1 MSKIIGIDIS
11 KQTFDVCFREKKKL
25 LHEIYDNNSKGFKK
39 FFKSIESKDRVIV
52 VMEASGPYY
61 VKLSSYM
68 YEFDI
73 KVSVVN
79 PLIIRRFS
87 QMKFYRAKTDKK
99 DAGIIMEYGEAEIKS
114 LRLWKPETAG
124 VQSLKQ
130 MQTTLEL
137 LQKQIRQ
144 SKNQLSAFKSSG
156 VLNKEVEKGLKS
168 VIQSTDKTIRKLEDQ
183 MLKVCNNHYKESL
196 ELITSI
202 PCVGNKTAMMLI
214 AITDDFS
221 KFEHNKQLIAYVGL
235 APRVYQSGTSV
246 RGKGHICKMGKSQIR
261 KLLYMCSWTAKR
273 YNKTCKQMYERLKEK
288 GKPERVIKV
297 AIANKLLKQIFAVA
311 ISKQKYNENYQL
323 NISF

>member
-1 MSKIIGIDIS
+1 MGKIIGIDIS

-25 LHEIYDNNSKGFKK
+25 LYKIYDNNSRGFKK
-39 FFKSIESKDRVIV
+39 FFKSIESKDCVIV

-61 VKLSSYM
+61 VQLSSYLN
-68 YEFDI
+68 ESGI

-99 DAGIIMEYGEAEIKS
+99 DSGIIMEYGEAEIKS
-114 LRLWKPETAG
+114 LRLWKPETSG
-124 VQSLKQ
+124 VQNLKQ

-137 LQKQIRQ
+137 LQKQLRQ
-144 SKNQLSAFKSSG
+144 SKNQMSAFKSSG
-156 VLNKEVEKGLKS
+156 KLNKEVEKGLKS
-168 VIQSTDKTIRKLEDQ
+168 VIRFTEKTIKKLENQ
-183 MLKVCNNHYKESL
+183 MLEVCRDHYKESL

-221 KFEHNKQLIAYVGL
+221 KFEHYKQLIAYVGL

-311 ISKQKYNENYQL
+311 TSKQKYIENYQL

>member
-25 LHEIYDNNSKGFKK
+25 SHKVYDNDSKGFKK
-39 FFKSIESKDRVIV
+39 FLKSIEIKDQVIV

-61 VKLSSYM
+61 VELASYLYKL
-68 YEFDI
+68 DVR
-73 KVSVVN
+73 VSVVN

-99 DAGIIMEYGEAEIKS
+99 DSGTIMEFGE
-114 LRLWKPETAG
+114 PETEG

-137 LQKQIRQ
+137 LQKQLRQ
-144 SKNQLSAFKSSG
+144 SKNQISAFKSSG
-156 VLNKEVEKGLKS
+156 TINHEVEKSLKG
-168 VIQSTDKTIRKLEDQ
+168 VIRSIENTINKLEDQ
-183 MLKVCNNHYKESL
+183 MLKVCNEHYKESL

-214 AITDDFS
+214 AVTDNFS
-221 KFEHNKQLIAYVGL
+221 KFEHYKQLIAYVGL

-273 YNKTCKQMYERLKEK
+273 YNKTCKEMYERLHAK

-311 ISKQKYNENYQL
+311 TSKQEYIENYQL

>member
-1 MSKIIGIDIS
+1 MGKIIGIDIS
-11 KQTFDVCFREKKKL
+11 KQTFDVCFKENNKL
-25 LHEIYDNNSKGFKK
+25 SHMIYDNNLKGFKK
-39 FFKSIESKDRVIV
+39 FIKSIESKDLVIV

-61 VKLSSYM
+61 VSLSNYLYDLS
-68 YEFDI
+68 I
-73 KVSVVN
+73 KVSVIN

-99 DAGIIMEYGEAEIKS
+99 DAGIIMEYGELELKN
-114 LRLWKPETAG
+114 LRLWKPESEG
-124 VQSLKQ
+124 SQSLKQ

-137 LQKQIRQ
+137 LQKQVCQ

-156 VLNKEVEKGLKS
+156 MLNREVEKGLKS
-168 VIQSTDKTIRKLEDQ
+168 IIRSIEKTIMKLEQQ
-183 MLKVCNNHYKESL
+183 MLEVCNIHYKESL

-214 AITDDFS
+214 AITDNFN
-221 KFEHNKQLIAYVGL
+221 KFEHNKQLIAYVGF

-273 YNKTCKQMYERLKEK
+273 YNRTCKEMYERLKAK

-311 ISKQKYNENYQL
+311 TSKQKYIENYQL